1 MGGVLVDLSTA
12 RVAGGEVIRV
22 LVSAVRGLLLS
33 VIREQLIY
41 VDGEVLFIAKQ
52 LRRGQ
57 D

>member
-12 RVAGGEVIRV
+12 RVAGGEVSRV
-22 LVSAVRGLLLS
+22 LVSAVRGFLLS

-41 VDGEVLFIAKQ
+41 VDGEVLSIAKQ
-52 LRRGQ
+52 LRSGQ